1 MTLLFNLGMSLLIL
15 LAALLIGGVRYFNKT
30 YGAKAEQVFYTAVLP
45 LEGTGGDTVIRAIK
59 GLMPA
64 FTCALL
70 LVIAVS
76 FLSPFCPQSVRLLLL
91 AAVLLAIAG
100 GIRYADKSL
109 NASEFFR
116 LRRQCT
122 NIYEREYVRPDADRI
137 VPKEGQRPKNLIYI
151 YLEGMEST
159 FAGTTQGG
167 KQKINHIPHMTD
179 LAEHKLHFSDTDK
192 LGGAHNTAGTG
203 WTMGAIFAMSSGVPF
218 AFPIGSYL
226 RNLDKRYAKGL
237 VTLGDILHRKGY
249 RQEFMCGSDAAFG
262 ARKAFFEQH
271 GDYEIFDLN
280 TARERGYI
288 PKDYYQWW
296 GFEDRHLYR
305 MAKEELTRLAAG
317 EKPFNFTMLT
327 VDTHFVSGYKCPLCR
342 DDFPTDAE
350 NIVACADRQLA
361 EFLDWLSA
369 QPFAEDTAVVITG
382 DHPRMDT
389 YMVKGLSYYE
399 RPIYNCF
406 LQAAKEPAAGK
417 DGRNG
422 AKNRVFTPMDMLP
435 TVLSAMGFEIPG
447 NRLGLGTDLFCGK
460 KTLAERM
467 GFEKLNEEL
476 SKQSAW
482 YAETFS

>member
-15 LAALLIGGVRYFNKT
+15 LAALLIGGVRYFNRT

-45 LEGTGGDTVIRAIK
+45 LEGTGGDTVIRAVR

-64 FTCALL
+64 LTFALV
-70 LVIAVS
+70 LVFAVS
-76 FLSPFCPQSVRLLLL
+76 FLSPFCPQAVRLFLF

-116 LRRQCT
+116 LRRQQT
-122 NIYEREYVRPDADRI
+122 DIYEKEYVRPGADRI
-137 VPKEGQRPKNLIYI
+137 VPREGQKPKNLIYI

-159 FAGTTQGG
+159 FAGTAQGG
-167 KQKINHIPHMTD
+167 KQKMNHIPHMTD
-179 LAEHKLHFSDTDK
+179 LAEREIHFSDTDK

-305 MAKEELTRLAAG
+305 MAKEEIIRLAAG

-369 QPFAEDTAVVITG
+369 QPFAADTAVVITG

-417 DGRNG
+417 NGKNG

-460 KTLAERM
+460 NTLAERM

>member
-76 FLSPFCPQSVRLLLL
+76 FLSPFCPQSVRFLLL

-137 VPKEGQRPKNLIYI
+137 VPKEGQRPKNLI
-151 YLEGMEST
+151 
-159 FAGTTQGG
+159 
-167 KQKINHIPHMTD
+167 
-179 LAEHKLHFSDTDK
+179 
-192 LGGAHNTAGTG
+192 AHNTAGTG

-262 ARKAFFEQH
+262 ARRAFFEQH